1 MEIGK
6 WIKASKSGAA
16 GACVEVKKLDY
27 GLIAVRDS
35 KDPYGATLF
44 FSLDEWNA
52 FLDGATK
59 GEFDL

>member
-6 WIKASKSGAA
+6 WTKASKSGTA
-16 GACVEVKKLDY
+16 GACVEVKELES
-27 GLIAVRDS
+27 GLIEVRDS

-44 FSLDEWNA
+44 FSRDEWNA